1 MLNAALHD
9 EDDSVRYEA
18 LLQYQS
24 HPKAKDIFPVD
35 RYMTMAKRKRTK

>member
-35 RYMTMAKRKRTK
+35 RYDKSLVH